1 MGSRAPGIALCVA
14 LASFLAACVAAS
26 YRQVPPPVPQGAAD
40 PGGGAAGLPQANDDD
55 ITADVASW
63 GPPADAAA
71 PPDAALQFSDDPVAR
86 GKYLVDAGDCVACH
100 TAAGGRPF
108 AGARGIRTPFGIIY
122 SANITPDVKT
132 GIGGWTDDQIARAV
146 RDGVGADDQ
155 LLMPPMP
162 FGSFA
167 RMSDDDLHAVVAYL
181 RTVPPVKNAV
191 DRGKNHFS
199 FGVRFAKS
207 MGFIHHKPAVDV
219 QAPPTGDRVKYGEY
233 LAHGIAICHDCHS
246 LTGKGPSDANLFAGA
261 EDPMEDPAWGKVYP
275 RNLTTDRETGLGNYT
290 AEQIK
295 QALRAGRRLDGKT
308 MAPPM
313 SGFIPHFS
321 GMTDEDLD
329 AIIAYLQA
337 IPAKKHK
344 VPERTLTPAAKR
356 LVGEAG

>member
-1 MGSRAPGIALCVA
+1 MKMNRSYRGYVGAAAL
-14 LASFLAACVAAS
+14 LAAAGCTGKAI
-26 YRQVPPPVPQGAAD
+26 RPV
-40 PGGGAAGLPQANDDD
+40 
-55 ITADVASW
+55 TAEKFATSRD
-63 GPPADAAA
+63 
-71 PPDAALQFSDDPVAR
+71 LVAR
-86 GKYLVDAGDCVACH
+86 GGYIVNQVSACGACH
-100 TAAGGRPF
+100 TPHVNGSFVEGERADDAAYLAGGMRIDDDAYGLHVAIP
-108 AGARGIRTPFGIIY
+108 
-122 SANITPDVKT
+122 NITPDVKT

-246 LTGKGPSDANLFAGA
+246 LTGKGPSDANLLAGA